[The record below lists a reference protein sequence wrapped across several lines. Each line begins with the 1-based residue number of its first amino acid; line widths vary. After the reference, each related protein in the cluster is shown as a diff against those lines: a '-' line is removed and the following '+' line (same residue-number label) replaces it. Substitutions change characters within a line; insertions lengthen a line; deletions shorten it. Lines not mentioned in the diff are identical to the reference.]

1 MAGSN
6 NNSDNINYLTY
17 KKVGMLGVGRGLE
30 SRKLENFSFS
40 SKSLNFHISQLKFI
54 FVFFLFFTARD

>member
-17 KKVGMLGVGRGLE
+17 KKIWDVGGGEGFLK

-40 SKSLNFHISQLKFI
+40 SPSLNFHN
-54 FVFFLFFTARD
+54 